1 VLEKAGQLP
10 GVSAAALN
18 DFPPFYFGDLDWG
31 PATPFSVVGQ
41 PDLGPG
47 HEPKLD
53 WHTISS
59 GYFQSLRI
67 SLLLGRDFNT
77 QDDPGHEKVVIIDEA
92 LAENYFPEENPIGRQ
107 VTVGNA
113 GERNS
118 YTIVGV
124 VSHVRYTRPDYP
136 QRAFQGYFP
145 YTQNNGRDEVL
156 LLRTAG
162 NPTSLISSVRKLVAD
177 IDPTLPVMRIEP
189 LNDAISRIYAPQR
202 IASYVVGL
210 FSGAALFLSAVG
222 LYGVLAYAVVQRT
235 REIGI
240 RIAVGAKST
249 NILQLVIRQ
258 GVQLAGIGLVIGI
271 AAALALARLMSSM
284 LYGVSA
290 NDPLSLTIAIVVLSM
305 ATVLAS
311 LLPALRATRID
322 PIEALRE

>member
-1 VLEKAGQLP
+1 
-10 GVSAAALN
+10 
-18 DFPPFYFGDLDWG
+18 
-31 PATPFSVVGQ
+31 
-41 PDLGPG
+41 
-47 HEPKLD
+47 
-53 WHTISS
+53 
-59 GYFQSLRI
+59 
-67 SLLLGRDFNT
+67 
-77 QDDPGHEKVVIIDEA
+77 
-92 LAENYFPEENPIGRQ
+92 
-107 VTVGNA
+107 
-113 GERNS
+113 
-118 YTIVGV
+118 
-124 VSHVRYTRPDYP
+124 VRYTRPDYP
-136 QRAFQGYFP
+136 QRAFQAYFP

-162 NPTSLISSVRKLVAD
+162 NPTSLITAVRKLVAD
-177 IDPTLPVMRIEP
+177 IDPTLPVTRIEP

-222 LYGVLAYAVVQRT
+222 LYGVLAYAVAQRT

-240 RIAVGAKST
+240 RIAVGAQST

-271 AAALALARLMSSM
+271 AAALAVARLMSSM

-290 NDPLSLTIAIVVLSM
+290 NDPLSLTIAILVLSI

-322 PIEALRE
+322 PIDALRE

>member
-1 VLEKAGQLP
+1 
-10 GVSAAALN
+10 
-18 DFPPFYFGDLDWG
+18 
-31 PATPFSVVGQ
+31 
-41 PDLGPG
+41 
-47 HEPKLD
+47 
-53 WHTISS
+53 
-59 GYFQSLRI
+59 
-67 SLLLGRDFNT
+67 
-77 QDDPGHEKVVIIDEA
+77 
-92 LAENYFPEENPIGRQ
+92 
-107 VTVGNA
+107 
-113 GERNS
+113 
-118 YTIVGV
+118 
-124 VSHVRYTRPDYP
+124 VRYTRPDYP